1 MRVTP
6 TMQDHTYSF
15 SGEERGVV
23 EDTFQL
29 NNQPNERA
37 GLSNEQNSN
46 MLLKPYLSFDSF
58 DYDAKHTSYQQNLT
72 AQQGQPTGN
81 TQIANNGR
89 HGFPGGKESA
99 EEQSLKQQ
107 E

>member
-1 MRVTP
+1 
-6 TMQDHTYSF
+6 
-15 SGEERGVV
+15 
-23 EDTFQL
+23 
-29 NNQPNERA
+29 
-37 GLSNEQNSN
+37 